1 MLYPATE
8 TCPQSKKFARRMP
21 GESNANVACELY
33 ADAHPI
39 EPEHLPISP
48 TPGASKRNR
57 TPAITN
63 RGVSIVVPDLA
74 IGIRPADH
82 DPFGTH
88 LSIRRRCR
96 GKGKQHR
103 S

>member
-1 MLYPATE
+1 
-8 TCPQSKKFARRMP
+8 
-21 GESNANVACELY
+21 
-33 ADAHPI
+33 
-39 EPEHLPISP
+39 
-48 TPGASKRNR
+48 
-57 TPAITN
+57 
-63 RGVSIVVPDLA
+63 VPDLA

-88 LSIRRRCR
+88 LSIRRRCS